1 MFFSIT
7 NTSPLTLIPLVAVTG
22 FLDGIHP
29 CAIAIL
35 IFFIAFLITLQK
47 SFKNI
52 LAVGLLYILVIF
64 LTYLAV
70 GVGLFSGAVILGQPH
85 FFAKLGSWLL
95 VFLGLVHLK
104 DAFFPQLP
112 LRFQMPKI
120 ANEQAKQLLEKATL
134 PSIAL
139 AAFLVGLCSIPCA
152 GGIYVAVT
160 SLLATQTTYWVGF
173 LYLILYNL
181 MFVTPLLILLVLA
194 GNPLTLAKLA
204 EWRQRNEKSEKIIMG
219 LMLLGLGVFI
229 LKFLV

>member
-1 MFFSIT
+1 
-7 NTSPLTLIPLVAVTG
+7 
-22 FLDGIHP
+22 
-29 CAIAIL
+29 
-35 IFFIAFLITLQK
+35 
-47 SFKNI
+47 
-52 LAVGLLYILVIF
+52 
-64 LTYLAV
+64 
-70 GVGLFSGAVILGQPH
+70 
-85 FFAKLGSWLL
+85 
-95 VFLGLVHLK
+95 
-104 DAFFPQLP
+104 
-112 LRFQMPKI
+112 MPKI